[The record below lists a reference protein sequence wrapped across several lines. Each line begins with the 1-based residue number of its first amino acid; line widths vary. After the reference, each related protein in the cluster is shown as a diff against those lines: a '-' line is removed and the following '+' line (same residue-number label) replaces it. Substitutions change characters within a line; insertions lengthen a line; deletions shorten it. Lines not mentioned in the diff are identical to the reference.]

1 MDAVELGLVETVE
14 AVDPAETAVAE
25 NQFVAVETA
34 AAEDPVEIETVA
46 WLLMKLLLW
55 GNLLKSR

>member
-1 MDAVELGLVETVE
+1 MDAVELGLIETVE
-14 AVDPAETAVAE
+14 AVDPAETAIAE

-46 WLLMKLLLW
+46 RAVDETVVVGELAEI
-55 GNLLKSR
+55 